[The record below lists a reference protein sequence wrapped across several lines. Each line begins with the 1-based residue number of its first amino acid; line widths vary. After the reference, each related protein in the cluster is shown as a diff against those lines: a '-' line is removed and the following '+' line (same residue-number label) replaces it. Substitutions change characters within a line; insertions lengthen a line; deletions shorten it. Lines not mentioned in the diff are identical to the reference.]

1 MFEWRNE
8 LATNIQIID
17 EQHKKLLSIGAQLY
31 NLLKTVNY
39 NDQYDEIMDLLHELK
54 DYTIYH
60 FKTEEDL
67 LEEYGG
73 FRLHKAQHDSF
84 VDKIEETLAM
94 DVDENQKIITNEMLV
109 FIADWTINHIMK
121 TDKLYIDF
129 MQTKGL

>member
-67 LEEYGG
+67 LDEYAG